1 MASCAIIG
9 DVPAGRQ
16 AIEAG
21 RAGKHMRTNEAWLM
35 ALRSEGPLQQ
45 EALAE
50 LRQFL
55 FRAVLVYLQRH
66 RSDVVH
72 LDPEEIEGLAEDSTQ
87 EALVQILAKLDTFR
101 GEGKFTTWAY
111 KFVINLAAS
120 ELRLRCWTTLSLDTL
135 RGEEE
140 FPLLKVVEDLQI
152 DDPER
157 ALERRQV
164 LELVQRIIDEDLSE
178 RQRLAIVAIHFHGVP
193 VEEAAARLETNRN
206 NLYKLMHDA
215 RKRIKQRLIEH
226 HLSEG
231 DILALFG
238 QSD

>member
-1 MASCAIIG
+1 
-9 DVPAGRQ
+9 
-16 AIEAG
+16 
-21 RAGKHMRTNEAWLM
+21 MRSNEAWLM
-35 ALRSEGPLQQ
+35 ALRSEGALQQ

-50 LRQFL
+50 LRQYL
-55 FRAVLVYLQRH
+55 LRAVLVYLQRH
-66 RSDVVH
+66 RSDIVH

-111 KFVINLAAS
+111 KFVINIAAS
-120 ELRLRCWTTLSLDTL
+120 ELRLRRWTTLSLDTL

-140 FPLLKVVEDLQI
+140 FPLLKVVEDVQV

-157 ALERRQV
+157 ALERRQL
-164 LELVQRIIDEDLSE
+164 LELVQRIIDEDLTE
-178 RQRLAIVAIHFHGVP
+178 RQRTAIVAVHFHGAP
-193 VEEAAARLETNRN
+193 VEEVAARLGTNRN
-206 NLYKLMHDA
+206 SLYKLMHDA
-215 RKRIKQRLIEH
+215 RKRIKERLIEH

-238 QSD
+238 QLD

>member
-1 MASCAIIG
+1 
-9 DVPAGRQ
+9 
-16 AIEAG
+16 
-21 RAGKHMRTNEAWLM
+21 MRSNEAWLM
-35 ALRSEGPLQQ
+35 ALRSEGALQQ

-50 LRQFL
+50 LRQYL
-55 FRAVLVYLQRH
+55 LRAVLVYLQRH
-66 RSDVVH
+66 RSDVIH
-72 LDPEEIEGLAEDSTQ
+72 MDPEEIEGLAEESTQ

-111 KFVINLAAS
+111 KFVINIAAS
-120 ELRLRCWTTLSLDTL
+120 ELRLRRWTTLSLDTL

-140 FPLLKVVEDLQI
+140 FPLLKVVEDVQV

-157 ALERRQV
+157 ALERRQL
-164 LELVQRIIDEDLSE
+164 LELVQRIIDEDLTE
-178 RQRLAIVAIHFHGVP
+178 RQRTAIVAVHFHGVP
-193 VEEAAARLETNRN
+193 VEEVAARLGTNRN

-215 RKRIKQRLIEH
+215 RKRIKERLIEH

-238 QSD
+238 QLD

>member
-1 MASCAIIG
+1 
-9 DVPAGRQ
+9 
-16 AIEAG
+16 
-21 RAGKHMRTNEAWLM
+21 MRSNEAWLM
-35 ALRSEGPLQQ
+35 ALRSEGALQQ

-50 LRQFL
+50 LRQYL

-66 RSDVVH
+66 RSDIVH
-72 LDPEEIEGLAEDSTQ
+72 LDPEEIESLAEDSTQ
-87 EALVQILAKLDTFR
+87 EALVQILDKLDTFR

-111 KFVINLAAS
+111 KFVIHVAAS
-120 ELRLRCWTTLSLDTL
+120 ELRLRRWTTLSLDTL

-140 FPLLKVVEDLQI
+140 FPLLKVVEDVKV

-157 ALERRQV
+157 ALERRQL
-164 LELVQRIIDEDLSE
+164 LELVQRIIDEDLTE
-178 RQRLAIVAIHFHGVP
+178 RQRTAIVAVHFHGAP
-193 VEEAAARLETNRN
+193 VEEVAARLGTNRN

-215 RKRIKQRLIEH
+215 RKRIKERLIEH

-238 QSD
+238 QLD